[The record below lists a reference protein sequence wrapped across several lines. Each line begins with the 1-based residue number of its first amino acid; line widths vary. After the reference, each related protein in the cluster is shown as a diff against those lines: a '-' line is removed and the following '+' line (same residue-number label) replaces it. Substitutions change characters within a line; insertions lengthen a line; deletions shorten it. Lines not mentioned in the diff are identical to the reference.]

1 MYFKLVSQL
10 LNVKAF
16 KMLMKRSDSL
26 LLVIDVQERLAP
38 AMDSPRE
45 VITGC
50 ARLIGTAK
58 ELGVPFVIAEQNPKG
73 LGATMID
80 LRQAAG
86 EGAVYLPKM
95 EFSCAANPALMTE
108 IIAAGKKQVIIAGVE
123 AHICV
128 LQTAIELKDRG
139 YEVFVVSDASSS
151 RQPLQTIISWQ
162 RLNRHGID
170 VVSSEMV
177 MYEWLETAA
186 HPRYKEISKKFII

>member
-73 LGATMID
+73 LGATMVD

-86 EGAVYLPKM
+86 EEAVYLPKM